1 MKTGYRLIILTL
13 LTIVIIPSSFAQ
25 EKLKDKIDK
34 IDGSVDKIVITSEGN
49 EYYFEGK
56 EAEELFHKIKK
67 GASHNLSWTMA
78 ETEGGEEKVI
88 IINSD
93 GDEKV
98 IEIESEGDDNI
109 IIKTDKDFDK
119 DIEDIR
125 KKVKVEAE
133 DGNKKVTVTT
143 TENGEEKVEIYEG
156 KEADEYLEKMK
167 SENDD
172 FNISINKKEDGK
184 KVKKIIIKK
193 EKEEKSN

>member
-25 EKLKDKIDK
+25 EKLKDKIKK
-34 IDGSVDKIVITSEGN
+34 IDGSVDKIVITSEGK
-49 EYYFEGK
+49 EYSFEGK
-56 EAEELFHKIKK
+56 EAEELFQKIKK

-78 ETEGGEEKVI
+78 DTEGGEEKVI

-119 DIEDIR
+119 DTEGIR
-125 KKVKVEAE
+125 KKVKVEVE
-133 DGNKKVTVTT
+133 DDNRTVTVTT

-172 FNISINKKEDGK
+172 FNVSINKNEDGK
-184 KVKKIIIKK
+184 KVKKIIIKT
-193 EKEEKSN
+193 EKEEKKN